1 MKPILFLLIAV
12 ACVSTDVAARSA
24 KHEHP
29 GQREFLQELVALAQ
43 AENIALDRAAVQRTL
58 KQAQYQQ
65 SIIDAISR
73 PAEAKPW
80 KDYRPIF
87 MTPTRIADG
96 VAFYRD
102 NRELLERTAQ
112 QYGVPAELVVAII
125 GVETNYGRITGKYKV
140 IDALVT
146 LGFYYEPRRAFFRS
160 ELQRLFLLPGS
171 QFPFALTEL
180 TGSYA
185 GAMGWGQFMPSSWA
199 RFAQDADGDGH
210 IDLWRSKPDI
220 FASIANYFVGH
231 GWEANAPVAHSANS
245 APSARAL
252 TPAGYEPVYSVAQ
265 LAEWGYHSAPDLDPN
280 LPATLVKLEGAQGT
294 EYWLTHRNFFVIT
307 RYNRSPLYAMAVH
320 QLAQAI
326 AEGARADATARR

>member
-1 MKPILFLLIAV
+1 MKSIFALLISIV
-12 ACVSTDVAARSA
+12 FACTDAAARSA
-24 KHEHP
+24 VREHP
-29 GQREFLQELVALAQ
+29 GEREFLRELVAAAQ
-43 AENIALDRAAVQRTL
+43 AENIALDQDAVRHTLDRAR
-58 KQAQYQQ
+58 YQQ

-102 NRELLERTAQ
+102 NRELLDRTAQ

-146 LGFYYEPRRAFFRS
+146 LGFYYEPRRAFFRA
-160 ELQRLFLLPGS
+160 ELQRLFLLPGE
-171 QFPFALTEL
+171 QFPFALDEL

-199 RFAQDADGDGH
+199 RFAQDADGDGQ
-210 IDLWRSKPDI
+210 IDLWNSKPDI

-231 GWEANAPVAHSANS
+231 GWVSEAPVAHPASG
-245 APSARAL
+245 APSARPL
-252 TPAGYEPVYSVAQ
+252 TPSGYEPVYSVGQ
-265 LAEWGYHSAPDLDPN
+265 LAEWGYHAEPQLDPH
-280 LPATLVKLEGAQGT
+280 LPATLIKLDGVQGP
-294 EYWLTHRNFFVIT
+294 EFWLTHQNFFVIT
-307 RYNRSPLYAMAVH
+307 RYNRSPLYAMAVY